1 LDFGLRIDQGK
12 HTRSEIRN
20 QQSEIR
26 EANSMVIVRYQSQTG
41 PAYGLVENHIVY
53 ALEGDVFG
61 QFHTGLKIGALE
73 DVKLLTPVTP
83 GKIVALGRN
92 YAEHAREHGADVP
105 TQPLL
110 FLKAPSAVIGPDEPI
125 VLTLLSRRVEHE
137 CELVLVIGK
146 RARNVPEEKAWEYV
160 LGVTCGND
168 VTARDLQ
175 KSDGQWARAKSFD
188 TFCPLGPW
196 IVTHLRPKE
205 ICDSGITCRVN
216 GATRQMASTREMLFP
231 PAQLIAYI
239 TAAMTLLPGDMIMT
253 GTPAGVGPL
262 KAGDVVEVE
271 VEGIGV
277 LRNPVIAP

>member
-1 LDFGLRIDQGK
+1 
-12 HTRSEIRN
+12 
-20 QQSEIR
+20 
-26 EANSMVIVRYQSQTG
+26 MVIIRYSSKTG
-41 PAYGLVENHIVY
+41 PTYGLVENRIVY
-53 ALEGDVFG
+53 SLEGDMFG
-61 QFHTGLKIGALE
+61 QFRQGPEIGALE
-73 DVKLLTPVTP
+73 GMKLLAPLTP

-125 VLTLLSRRVEHE
+125 VLTPLSQRVEHE

-175 KSDGQWARAKSFD
+175 QSDGQWARAKSFD

-196 IVTHLRPKE
+196 IVTHLRQE
-205 ICDSGITCRVN
+205 DIGDLGITCRVN
-216 GATRQMASTREMLFP
+216 GATRQQASTREMLFP

-262 KAGDVVEVE
+262 LAGDVVEVE
-271 VEGIGV
+271 VKGIGV

>member
-1 LDFGLRIDQGK
+1 
-12 HTRSEIRN
+12 
-20 QQSEIR
+20 
-26 EANSMVIVRYQSQTG
+26 VIIARYESASG
-41 PAYGLVENHIVY
+41 PAYGLVESHIVY

-61 QFHTGLKIGALE
+61 QFSKGEEIGPLE
-73 DVKLLTPVTP
+73 EVKLLAPVAP

-92 YAEHAREHGADVP
+92 YAEHAKEHGSEVP
-105 TQPLL
+105 KEPLL

-125 VLTLLSRRVEHE
+125 VLTPLSQQVEHE
-137 CELVLVIGK
+137 SELVLVIGK
-146 RARNVPEEKAWEYV
+146 QARNVPEEKAWEYV

-175 KSDGQWARAKSFD
+175 SRDGQWARAKSFD

-196 IVTHLRPKE
+196 IVTHLKPE
-205 ICDSGITCRVN
+205 DVGDLGITCRVN
-216 GATRQMASTREMLFP
+216 GAMRQMASTREMLFP
-231 PAQLIAYI
+231 PARLIAHI

>member
-1 LDFGLRIDQGK
+1 MI
-12 HTRSEIRN
+12 I
-20 QQSEIR
+20 I
-26 EANSMVIVRYQSQTG
+26 RYQSPSG
-41 PAYGLVENHIVY
+41 PALGLVERHRVY
-53 ALEGDVFG
+53 GLEGDVFG
-61 QFHTGLKIGALE
+61 AFSKGREIGELQ
-73 DVKLLTPVTP
+73 DVKLLAPVTP

-105 TQPLL
+105 QEPLL

-125 VLTLLSRRVEHE
+125 VLTPLSERVEHE
-137 CELVLVIGK
+137 AELVVVIGK
-146 RARNVPEEKAWEYV
+146 PAKNVLEEKAWDYV

-175 KSDGQWARAKSFD
+175 QRDGQWARSKSFD

-196 IVTHLRPKE
+196 IVTHLEPKD
-205 ICDSGITCRVN
+205 IRDLGITCRVN
-216 GATRQMASTREMLFP
+216 GAMKQMSSTREMIFS
-231 PAQLIAYI
+231 PARLIAYI
-239 TAAMTLLPGDMIMT
+239 TQAMTLWPGDIIMT

-262 KAGDVVEVE
+262 KAGDIVEVE